1 MAEELMA
8 EIDEFNSKAQSSIL
22 DSLSHRSLV
31 AAFRRACLIYAANGM
46 KWESTIPDYCR
57 WSMQVDMYLKYNL
70 FAEDIRKANEGAR
83 MSNKGLKSL
92 LDSINANELGVFTF
106 DEVIRVYTA
115 SGREPDERRIKNML
129 SQWKKRGYIDG
140 DFDKGFTK
148 R

>member
-1 MAEELMA
+1 M
-8 EIDEFNSKAQSSIL
+8 
-22 DSLSHRSLV
+22 
-31 AAFRRACLIYAANGM
+31 
-46 KWESTIPDYCR
+46 
-57 WSMQVDMYLKYNL
+57 
-70 FAEDIRKANEGAR
+70 
-83 MSNKGLKSL
+83 
-92 LDSINANELGVFTF
+92 FTF